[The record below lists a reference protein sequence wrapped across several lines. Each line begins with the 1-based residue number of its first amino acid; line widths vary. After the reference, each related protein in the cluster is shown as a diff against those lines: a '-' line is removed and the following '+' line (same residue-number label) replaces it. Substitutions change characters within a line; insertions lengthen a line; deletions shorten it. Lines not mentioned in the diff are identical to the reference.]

1 MAARP
6 GINKLVVLQAAIE
19 LADDMGI
26 EQVTLALIAQKLKI
40 KTPSLYN
47 HVDGMPGIRKDLASW
62 SLSRMKDQIAN
73 AAIGV
78 SGEKA
83 LIAMGLAYLAF
94 ARKHPGLYE
103 ATLSAPDRDDP
114 AMLLLADEFVNLI
127 LRVLE
132 VYQLSEDDAL
142 HTVRGLRS
150 IFHGFVSLEIKKGF
164 GLALDR
170 DASFR
175 YILQTFLNGLK
186 NPHA

>member
-6 GINKLVVLQAAIE
+6 GINKTVVLQAAVE
-19 LADDMGI
+19 LADDLGL
-26 EQVTLALIAQKLKI
+26 EQITLALIAQKLNI

-47 HVDGMPGIRKDLASW
+47 HVDGMPGIRKDLAHW
-62 SLSRMKDQIAN
+62 SLSRMKEQLAD

-78 SGEKA
+78 SGEEA
-83 LIAMGLAYLAF
+83 LMAMGLAYLAF

-103 ATLSAPDRDDP
+103 ATLWAPDRND
-114 AMLLLADEFVNLI
+114 ATALNLAEDVIHLF

-132 VYQLSEDDAL
+132 VYHLSEDEAL
-142 HTVRGLRS
+142 HAIRGLRS

-170 DASFR
+170 DESYR
-175 YILQTFLNGLK
+175 YILKPFLNGLK
-186 NPHA
+186 A

>member
-6 GINKLVVLQAAIE
+6 GINKMVVLQAAIE
-19 LADDMGI
+19 LADEMGL

-47 HVDGMPGIRKDLASW
+47 HVDGMPGIRKDLAIW
-62 SLSRMKDQIAN
+62 SLSRMREQLAN

-78 SGEKA
+78 SGEDA
-83 LIAMGLAYLAF
+83 LMAMGLAYLAF

-103 ATLSAPDRDDP
+103 ATLWAPDRNDAVYVTIAEDV
-114 AMLLLADEFVNLI
+114 VNLL

-132 VYQLSEDDAL
+132 VYPLSKDEAL

-150 IFHGFVSLEIKKGF
+150 IFHGFVSLELKKGF
-164 GLALDR
+164 GLALDH
-170 DASFR
+170 DESYR
-175 YILQTFLNGLK
+175 YILKTFLNGLK
-186 NPHA
+186 NPHT

>member
-1 MAARP
+1 MATRP

-19 LADDMGI
+19 LADEMGL

-47 HVDGMPGIRKDLASW
+47 HVDGMPGIRKDLADW
-62 SLSRMKDQIAN
+62 SLSRMKEQLAD

-78 SGEKA
+78 SGEEA
-83 LIAMGLAYLAF
+83 LMAMGLAYLAF

-103 ATLSAPDRDDP
+103 ATLYAPDRSDP
-114 AMLLLADEFVNLI
+114 VSLKRAEEFVHLI

-132 VYQLSEDDAL
+132 VYHLSEEDSL

-186 NPHA
+186 NPHT

>member
-19 LADDMGI
+19 LADEMGL

-47 HVDGMPGIRKDLASW
+47 HVDGMPGIRKDLADW
-62 SLSRMKDQIAN
+62 SLSRMKEQLAD

-78 SGEKA
+78 SGEDA
-83 LIAMGLAYLAF
+83 LMAMGLAYLAF

-103 ATLSAPDRDDP
+103 ATLYAPDRNDP
-114 AMLLLADEFVNLI
+114 VSLKSAEEFVHLI

-132 VYQLSEDDAL
+132 AYSLSEEESI

-186 NPHA
+186 NAHA

>member
-1 MAARP
+1 
-6 GINKLVVLQAAIE
+6 
-19 LADDMGI
+19 
-26 EQVTLALIAQKLKI
+26 
-40 KTPSLYN
+40 
-47 HVDGMPGIRKDLASW
+47 
-62 SLSRMKDQIAN
+62 LSRMKDQLAD

-78 SGEKA
+78 SGEEA
-83 LIAMGLAYLAF
+83 LMAMGLAYLAF

-103 ATLSAPDRDDP
+103 ATLTAPDRNVP
-114 AMLLLADEFVNLI
+114 EMQKLAEEFVSLI

-132 VYQLSEDDAL
+132 VYHLSEEDSL

-175 YILQTFLNGLK
+175 YILQAFLNGLK